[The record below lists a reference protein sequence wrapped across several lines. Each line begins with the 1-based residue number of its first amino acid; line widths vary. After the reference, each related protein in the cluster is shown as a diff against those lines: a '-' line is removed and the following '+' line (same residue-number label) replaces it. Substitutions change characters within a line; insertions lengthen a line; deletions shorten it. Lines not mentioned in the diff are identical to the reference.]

1 MSYTE
6 TVSAC
11 LTLSSN
17 RITTSGLLLFKI
29 NREVELA
36 KVVPELVISIW
47 INQNIMAVELL
58 SDVHGTYKL

>member
-36 KVVPELVISIW
+36 KVVPKLVVSIW

>member
-1 MSYTE
+1 MKSRESLQMSYTE

-47 INQNIMAVELL
+47 IN
-58 SDVHGTYKL
+58 